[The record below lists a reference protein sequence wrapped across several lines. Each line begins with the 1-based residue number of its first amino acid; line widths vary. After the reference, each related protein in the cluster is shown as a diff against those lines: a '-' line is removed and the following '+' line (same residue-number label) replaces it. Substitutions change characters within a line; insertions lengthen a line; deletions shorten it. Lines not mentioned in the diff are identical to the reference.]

1 MPQDESKLL
10 RDLRVICNGGA
21 TTYKCHAT
29 VMRAAYPAL
38 QDLAGDCLIVA
49 EASPTTMMIILEIA
63 YYGRSEQELD
73 SFNLASESYSQH
85 LSLFR
90 HLPVQELCTAR
101 GHLSR
106 HPQH

>member
-49 EASPTTMMIILEIA
+49 EASPVIMEIIMEIA
-63 YYGRSEQELD
+63 YYGRSEQELVKPCQRVLQL
-73 SFNLASESYSQH
+73 NVI
-85 LSLFR
+85 SLKNIY
-90 HLPVQELCTAR
+90 
-101 GHLSR
+101 
-106 HPQH
+106 